1 MKCSTV
7 TLPLLAILLVSAC
20 TNTKKET
27 TNESDTTVVIPA
39 TMPVNTLTEAEKAE
53 GWELLFDGK
62 TSQGWRGFKKEAFP
76 SEGWNIEDGSL
87 MVEYSGTGEEGF
99 GGDII
104 TTEEFENFEL
114 TLDWKISAGGNSG
127 ILFYVTESDAYD
139 ASWHTAHEIQ
149 VLDDFGYDDIHDYVP
164 NLRQISGA
172 LYDLYTPSRA
182 ASRPVGDWNTV
193 RIRIEDG
200 HLQHWLNGIQV
211 LDLQLWSE
219 KWKERVAGSKFS
231 IYPDFGL
238 ARKGSIG
245 LQDHGQQ
252 VWYRNIKIREL

>member
-1 MKCSTV
+1 
-7 TLPLLAILLVSAC
+7 
-20 TNTKKET
+20 
-27 TNESDTTVVIPA
+27 VV
-39 TMPVNTLTEAEKAE
+39 
-53 GWELLFDGK
+53 
-62 TSQGWRGFKKEAFP
+62 
-76 SEGWNIEDGSL
+76 DGSL
-87 MVEYSGTGEEGF
+87 MVEYTGTGEKGF
-99 GGDII
+99 AGDII
-104 TTEEFENFEL
+104 TVEEFENFEL
-114 TLDWKISAGGNSG
+114 TIDWKISEGGNSG
-127 ILFYVTESDAYD
+127 ILFYVTESDKYD

-172 LYDLYTPSRA
+172 LYDLYTPARA
-182 ASRPVGDWNTV
+182 ASKPVGEWNTV

-211 LDLQLWSE
+211 LDLQLWSD

-231 IYPDFGL
+231 VYPDFGL

>member
-1 MKCSTV
+1 MKLSPIIV
-7 TLPLLAILLVSAC
+7 SVLILLAASSCI
-20 TNTKKET
+20 NTKKEEAKT
-27 TNESDTTVVIPA
+27 KEAIKVLPA
-39 TMPVNTLTEAEKAE
+39 PQPLNTLSESEKSA
-53 GWELLFDGK
+53 GWELLFDGE

-76 SEGWNIEDGSL
+76 AEGWHVQDGNL
-87 MVEYSGTGEEGF
+87 MVEYTGTGEKGF
-99 GGDII
+99 AGDII
-104 TTEEFENFEL
+104 TVQEFENFEL
-114 TLDWKISAGGNSG
+114 TIDWKISPGGNSG
-127 ILFYVTESDAYD
+127 ILFYVTESEKYE

-164 NLRQISGA
+164 DLRQISGA

-182 ASRPVGDWNTV
+182 ASRPVGEWNTA

-211 LDLQLWSE
+211 LDVQLWTE

-231 IYPDFGL
+231 IYPDFGQ
-238 ARKGSIG
+238 ARKGRIA

-252 VWYRNIKIREL
+252 VWFRNIKIREL

>member
-1 MKCSTV
+1 MKFRKI
-7 TLPLLAILLVSAC
+7 LALMLLAFISTAC
-20 TNTKKET
+20 TNTKKEEAET
-27 TNESDTTVVIPA
+27 TDASIVTPEPQPI
-39 TMPVNTLTEAEKAE
+39 NTLSESERSA

-62 TSQGWRGFKKEAFP
+62 TSHGWRGFKKEAFP
-76 SEGWNIEDGSL
+76 AEGWHVVDGSL
-87 MVEYSGTGEEGF
+87 MIEYSGTGEKGF
-99 GGDII
+99 AGDVI
-104 TTEEFENFEL
+104 TVQEFENFEL
-114 TLDWKISAGGNSG
+114 SIDWKISEGGNSG
-127 ILFYVTESDAYD
+127 ILFYVTESDSYQ

-182 ASRPVGDWNTV
+182 ASKPVGEWNTA
-193 RIRIEDG
+193 RIKIKNG

-219 KWKERVAGSKFS
+219 HWKERVAGSKFS
-231 IYPDFGL
+231 EYPDFGL
-238 ARKGSIG
+238 ARRGSIG

-252 VWYRNIKIREL
+252 VWFRNIKIREL